1 MWVVFNNET
10 GESTED
16 MRHADYFAAQA
27 DAFRR
32 EAHPDNVACF
42 NYSVRAES

>member
-1 MWVVFNNET
+1 MWVVFCNET
-10 GESTED
+10 GYSDES
-16 MRHADYFAAQA
+16 MRHADYFNAQA

-42 NYSVRAES
+42 TYSVRAES